1 MMAYSP
7 FPFSLSYHPVKSSST
22 LSASSRSDDDL
33 PTDVQYRQLVS
44 RAMTQRLHT
53 PSLSSRP
60 SSTIDTNIDI
70 FKAWEKAEREQAK
83 EKAKAHA
90 DTLGVQ

>member
-1 MMAYSP
+1 
-7 FPFSLSYHPVKSSST
+7 
-22 LSASSRSDDDL
+22 
-33 PTDVQYRQLVS
+33 
-44 RAMTQRLHT
+44 MTQRLHT

-60 SSTIDTNIDI
+60 SSTIDTDIDI